1 MRQFIFIIFISWL
14 LMSVAAGGGQKKK
27 PRQKARINNAHS
39 KNEHDDFTAILA
51 HDGSPQSMYDALLR
65 TFDESQIDMVT
76 YSEKVEEASLFVTQ
90 VLESSKDLVEDLAL
104 HHDAFDQFL
113 DCSNVGS
120 DVQQSNA
127 VLRKLL
133 QDYATIK
140 TSEYLYVKT
149 ESIIYLSFFR
159 EYLAV
164 LKAGRVQK
172 FHVYNIVANLHRL
185 ILLMTNSI
193 FVEINMARDRL
204 LGLKKTLIKVHGYKY
219 RSKIQDENLLA
230 LELSTLEL
238 LKLEDIEKIFSQL
251 DLTRSSSINSVTQMA
266 IADIRS
272 NLSKFPDFTRAISL
286 IMDVVITYMGV
297 YSILIPTVAGN
308 QAFLHMLSEWHKS
321 LPIHNLASVRMDH
334 RNKVKSNLLSMLNNP
349 GNEEIYDPFEAKAD
363 HITDL
368 FAIDRVFKIWNAM
381 AQQEEYIQLCFAQRN
396 QYYLLT
402 RQEQAEWLASQYK
415 AYRQLIADIYTHL
428 YRFYR
433 EIMIGEF
440 ISLKPGVYRSIQV
453 SDDDANSISTQE
465 IGQLSEALEQSFLL
479 DENDDDNGQQQA
491 LASEDVQIN
500 RDEDAPI
507 ARDYPGYGNKNEDF
521 EVDSYHYK
529 PEIGLEKQSD
539 SILKTNTQP
548 PTDSDDIPSRKD
560 ICRSLEQ
567 YGRYQFNGCDELQS
581 KSIPQ
586 ISIKKNQMR
595 ILCQIMYGEIEGGSN
610 VQFLDFKKLLAQF
623 GASFTPKGGSIERI
637 DIPWIRK
644 DFKIIDGPH
653 KSTTRLGRN
662 VIKGARNVLNHFQIL
677 PEFFTPVY

>member
-1 MRQFIFIIFISWL
+1 MILLKLIILISWL
-14 LMSVAAGGGQKKK
+14 LMNVAAGGSGGQKKK

-39 KNEHDDFTAILA
+39 SKEQVDFTAIVA
-51 HDGSPQSMYDALLR
+51 HDGSPQSMYDALLK
-65 TFDESQIDMVT
+65 TFDETQIDMGT
-76 YSEKVEEASLFVTQ
+76 YSEKVEEASLFVSQ

-104 HHDAFDQFL
+104 DHDAFDQFL

-164 LKAGRVQK
+164 LEAGRVQK
-172 FHVYNIVANLHRL
+172 FHLYNVVANLHRL
-185 ILLMTNSI
+185 ILLLSNTI

-204 LGLKKTLIKVHGYKY
+204 LGLKKALIKVHGYNY
-219 RSKIQDENLLA
+219 RQKIQDEKLLA

-321 LPIHNLASVRMDH
+321 LPIHNLASGRVDH
-334 RNKVKSNLLSMLNNP
+334 RNQVKSNILSMLNKP
-349 GNEEIYDPFEAKAD
+349 GEEEIYDPFEAKAD
-363 HITDL
+363 FITDL
-368 FAIDRVFKIWNAM
+368 FAIDRVFKIWNAL

-402 RQEQAEWLASQYK
+402 RQEQAEWLDYQYK
-415 AYRQLIADIYTHL
+415 AYRQLVADIYTHL

-440 ISLKPGVYRSIQV
+440 INLKPGVQRIIQV
-453 SDDDANSISTQE
+453 SGDDADSISTHE
-465 IGQLSEALEQSFLL
+465 VVQLSEVLKQSLLL
-479 DENDDDNGQQQA
+479 DENADDNGQGLA
-491 LASEDVQIN
+491 IASEDLQIN

-507 ARDYPGYGNKNEDF
+507 ARDYPGYGNKHEDF

-529 PEIGLEKQSD
+529 PQFGLEKQSD
-539 SILKTNTQP
+539 SIFETKTQP
-548 PTDSDDIPSRKD
+548 PTDDIPSRKD

-567 YGRYQFNGCDELQS
+567 YGRYQFKGCGELQS
-581 KSIPQ
+581 KSIPP
-586 ISIKKNQMR
+586 IAIKKNQMR

-653 KSTTRLGRN
+653 KSSTRLGRN